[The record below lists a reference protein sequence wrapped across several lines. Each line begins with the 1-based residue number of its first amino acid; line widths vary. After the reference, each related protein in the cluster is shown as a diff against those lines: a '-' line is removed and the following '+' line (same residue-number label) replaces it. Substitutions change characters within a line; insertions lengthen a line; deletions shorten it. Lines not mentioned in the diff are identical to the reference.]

1 MQARWLCY
9 TRTNFSGDILV
20 SLQSPSVPSF
30 QDAHVL
36 VVGDVM
42 LDRYWYGSVTRIS
55 PEAPVPTVHIQDMEE
70 RPGGAGNVAVNVA
83 ALGAHASLIAVTGED
98 EAAAAVEALLR
109 AQAVDCRLM
118 RRSGYA
124 TVTKLR
130 VLSRRQQLIRLDFE
144 DARPQGG
151 LSVNDPHWRATL
163 ADAHAVVLSDYGKG
177 ALDRP
182 QDFIRQAREAGRP
195 VLVDPKGRDFT
206 GYRGA
211 SVVTPNLGEFEAVVG
226 ECHDL
231 DVLVSKGNALCR
243 DLDLDALLITRGEL
257 GATLVGPALESIHLP
272 ARAREVYDVTG
283 AGDTVVGVLAAGI
296 AAGQSLAEAAALANE
311 AAGLVVGKM
320 GTAVVSVAELRHVA
334 GVPGTRGV
342 MDASTLLERV
352 RASRARGETVV
363 MTNGCFDILHAGHV
377 RFLNQ
382 AKSLGDRLVVAVN
395 DDASVK
401 RLKGHDRPI
410 NPLSRRLDVL
420 DALDS
425 VDWVVPFSEDTPERL
440 ICTLA
445 PDVLVKGGDYQPDT
459 IAGRECVR
467 SFGGRVVVL
476 EYNEG
481 SSTTAIIE
489 AIQRGAQQREEG
501 VETP

>member
-1 MQARWLCY
+1 M
-9 TRTNFSGDILV
+9 
-20 SLQSPSVPSF
+20 
-30 QDAHVL
+30 
-36 VVGDVM
+36 
-42 LDRYWYGSVTRIS
+42 
-55 PEAPVPTVHIQDMEE
+55 
-70 RPGGAGNVAVNVA
+70 
-83 ALGAHASLIAVTGED
+83 
-98 EAAAAVEALLR
+98 
-109 AQAVDCRLM
+109 
-118 RRSGYA
+118 
-124 TVTKLR
+124 
-130 VLSRRQQLIRLDFE
+130 
-144 DARPQGG
+144 
-151 LSVNDPHWRATL
+151 
-163 ADAHAVVLSDYGKG
+163 
-177 ALDRP
+177 
-182 QDFIRQAREAGRP
+182 
-195 VLVDPKGRDFT
+195 
-206 GYRGA
+206 
-211 SVVTPNLGEFEAVVG
+211 
-226 ECHDL
+226 
-231 DVLVSKGNALCR
+231 
-243 DLDLDALLITRGEL
+243 
-257 GATLVGPALESIHLP
+257 
-272 ARAREVYDVTG
+272 
-283 AGDTVVGVLAAGI
+283 VGVLAAGI

-320 GTAVVSVAELRHVA
+320 GTAVVSAAELRHVA

-352 RASRARGETVV
+352 RASRARGEKVV

-459 IAGRECVR
+459 IAGRECVK